1 MGRWEPGARA
11 RLRDA
16 ALDLFSEHGYE
27 QTTVAEI
34 AARAELTERTF
45 YRHFADKREVL
56 FDGQEQF
63 VARFV
68 EPMTTGPTT
77 TSPTTEGP
85 GSTGA
90 LDLVAAALRGAGSY
104 FTPAMKGFATRRQ
117 AVIEA
122 EPSLRE
128 RELLKLGSL
137 ADALADA
144 LVAQGVPTDRAT
156 LAAQAGVSVFRVAF
170 ARWIASG
177 DDRSLQDH
185 LDHALDEL
193 RSLTAQP

>member
-16 ALDLFSEHGYE
+16 ALDLFAEHGYE

-68 EPMTTGPTT
+68 DPVAAAPTD
-77 TSPTTEGP
+77 PAA
-85 GSTGA
+85 GSTGP
-90 LDLVAAALRGAGSY
+90 LDLVAAALRGAGGY
-104 FTPAMKGFATRRQ
+104 FTPAMKDFATRRQ

-144 LVAQGVPTDRAT
+144 LVAQGVAADRAA

-170 ARWIASG
+170 ARWIAQG
-177 DDRSLQDH
+177 DKGSLQEH
-185 LDHALDEL
+185 LDRALDEL
-193 RSLTAQP
+193 RSLAAQP

>member
-68 EPMTTGPTT
+68 EPMTTSPTT
-77 TSPTTEGP
+77 TDGP

-104 FTPAMKGFATRRQ
+104 FTPAMKEFATRRQ

-144 LVAQGVPTDRAT
+144 LAARGVPTDRAT

-177 DDRSLQDH
+177 DDGSLQDH
-185 LDHALDEL
+185 LDLALDEL

>member
-27 QTTVAEI
+27 QTTVAQI

-68 EPMTTGPTT
+68 DPMA
-77 TSPTTEGP
+77 TSPTKDVP
-85 GSTGA
+85 GSAGA
-90 LDLVAAALRGAGSY
+90 LDLVAAALRGAGSW
-104 FTPAMKGFATRRQ
+104 FTPAMKEFATRRQ

-144 LVAQGVPTDRAT
+144 LVARGVPTDRAA

-185 LDHALDEL
+185 LDRALDEL

>member
-1 MGRWEPGARA
+1 MGGMGRWEPGARA

-27 QTTVAEI
+27 QTTVAQI

-56 FDGQEQF
+56 FDGQDQF

-68 EPMTTGPTT
+68 DPVAATPMGA
-77 TSPTTEGP
+77 GP
-85 GSTGA
+85 GSTA
-90 LDLVAAALRGAGSY
+90 PLDLVAAALRGAGAY
-104 FTPAMKGFATRRQ
+104 FTPAMKEFATRRQ

-144 LVAQGVPTDRAT
+144 LVAQGVPADRAT
-156 LAAQAGVSVFRVAF
+156 LAAEAGVSVFRVAF
-170 ARWIASG
+170 GRWIASRG
-177 DDRSLQDH
+177 EGPLQEH
-185 LDHALDEL
+185 LDRALDEL
-193 RSLTAQP
+193 RSLAAQP